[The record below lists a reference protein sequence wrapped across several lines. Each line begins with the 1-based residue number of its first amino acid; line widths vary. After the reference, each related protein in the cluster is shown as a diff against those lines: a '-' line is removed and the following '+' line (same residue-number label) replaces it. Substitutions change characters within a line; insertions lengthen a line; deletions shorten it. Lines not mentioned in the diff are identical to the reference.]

1 MAKHV
6 AETNDVEVPH
16 RTAIALERGIW
27 VRRSFSQQLKDSGVR
42 RDRRSDA
49 SHSYFV
55 EVLEQVRDYLKP
67 IMEAGLFQP
76 ENLSKGK
83 KDAKKNPVKNMFK
96 LLNVYTPSESFLNA
110 PDITPEPAS
119 EEEDEKYTVQET
131 ETWEDAAFAF
141 VTLLRDYETLTQEVH
156 ALWTKYSAGQLDLA
170 VVSVATNTAFQIAR
184 AMEES
189 HKPLLDKHGSCFKL
203 ASSLFEQYCETVGI
217 DVDQK
222 PHGGVFNVEAYDMAK
237 PLYIGPMGLL
247 QAFASSCRNNDMTG
261 TYNGVYG
268 WYDERLGAASETPSQ
283 RWTQDIS
290 AMMELM
296 PDLRFL
302 SSHRR
307 RGAVED
313 ELMRGVVAMFQTS
326 SSIPPLWLSWAAQI
340 FLDILQ
346 SAGENCGRAYGQ
358 MKQESLKIQKAL
370 MDLPDSQERK
380 KVLEAAMR
388 WDTDPLWTAR
398 QAVREYDPQGARN
411 LPQFRFLHRNPLHCG
426 LLLHHMRSVLHH
438 SGITTAAYS
447 GGLMVT
453 AQLYHAL
460 QQEGRLADLKWED
473 LEALWKFQ
481 GNATFFVGKPP
492 EDREGYFRNFGLSI
506 GLSAAN
512 WGTNRRSPQ
521 PGEYK
526 RNQRNMKIDG
536 WVSLSL
542 NNRIA
547 TGNPREPW
555 TAAMVEELLI
565 EGRRNE
571 TLDGKGHVITDL
583 SSKGKEVEP
592 EPVPKTPSG
601 VVDELAQVLQKEIP
615 RLTFNYFNMHYI
627 AWNLL
632 TKLKEAFTEAMGP
645 SFLRY
650 VPTEDQLPFV
660 VGYVFSTS
668 SGHGSSDVQERGLSN
683 DALLDIATTV
693 VREFLE
699 DGEGRLIKEASEQRV
714 EPEDVE
720 GIDIITGLWEN
731 KGRSGEID
739 AIANAGR
746 GHVPDND
753 IESLVRLLQAL
764 G

>member
-1 MAKHV
+1 
-6 AETNDVEVPH
+6 
-16 RTAIALERGIW
+16 
-27 VRRSFSQQLKDSGVR
+27 
-42 RDRRSDA
+42 
-49 SHSYFV
+49 
-55 EVLEQVRDYLKP
+55 
-67 IMEAGLFQP
+67 MEADLFQP
-76 ENLSKGK
+76 EDLSEEK
-83 KDAKKNPVKNMFK
+83 KDAKKNPVKNMFN

-110 PDITPEPAS
+110 PDITPEPTS
-119 EEEDEKYTVQET
+119 EEDQEKYTVQET

-141 VTLLRDYETLTQEVH
+141 VTLLRDYETLTQEVQ

-170 VVSVATNTAFQIAR
+170 AVSIATNTAFEIAR

-189 HKPLLDKHGSCFKL
+189 HKPLLDKHGNCFKL
-203 ASSLFEQYCETVGI
+203 ANSLFEQYCETVGI
-217 DVDQK
+217 DVNQK
-222 PHGGVFNVEAYDMAK
+222 PDGAVFNLEAYDMAK
-237 PLYIGPMGLL
+237 PLCIGPMGLL
-247 QAFASSCRNNDMTG
+247 QAFAETYRDKDMTD
-261 TYNGVYG
+261 TYNGAYG
-268 WYDERLGAASETPSQ
+268 WYDERLGAAGETPSQ
-283 RWTQDIS
+283 RWTQDVS
-290 AMMELM
+290 AIMELM
-296 PDLRFL
+296 PDLWFL
-302 SSHRR
+302 SSHGR
-307 RGAVED
+307 RGDVED
-313 ELMRGVVAMFQTS
+313 ELMRGVGAMFQTS
-326 SSIPPLWLSWAAQI
+326 SNTPPLWLSWAAQI
-340 FLDILQ
+340 FLDVLQ

-370 MDLPDSQERK
+370 MDLPDSPERQST
-380 KVLEAAMR
+380 LEAAMR

-398 QAVREYDPQGARN
+398 KAAREYDSEGARD

-438 SGITTAAYS
+438 SGLTKAAYN

-453 AQLYHAL
+453 TQLYHAL

-481 GNATFFVGKPP
+481 GDATFFVGKPP
-492 EDREGYFRNFGLSI
+492 EDREGYFRNFGLSM

-512 WGTNRRSPQ
+512 WATNRRSPQ
-521 PGEYK
+521 PSEYK

-547 TGNPREPW
+547 TDNPREPW
-555 TAAMVEELLI
+555 TAVTVEELLI

-571 TLDGKGHVITDL
+571 TLDGKGHVIKDL
-583 SSKGKEVEP
+583 SSKDKEVEAMTRNSKKKRFTNIYQL

-615 RLTFNYFNMHYI
+615 RLTFNYFNMHYT
-627 AWNLL
+627 AWGLL

-650 VPTEDQLPFV
+650 VPNEDQLPFV
-660 VGYVFSTS
+660 VGYVFSTAA
-668 SGHGSSDVQERGLSN
+668 GHGSMDVQERGLSN

-699 DGEGRLIKEASEQRV
+699 DGKGRLIKEASEQHV
-714 EPEDVE
+714 ELEDVE

-731 KGRSGEID
+731 RGRSGEID
-739 AIANAGR
+739 AIANDGR
-746 GHVPDND
+746 GHVSDNEID
-753 IESLVRLLQAL
+753 SLVRLLQAL